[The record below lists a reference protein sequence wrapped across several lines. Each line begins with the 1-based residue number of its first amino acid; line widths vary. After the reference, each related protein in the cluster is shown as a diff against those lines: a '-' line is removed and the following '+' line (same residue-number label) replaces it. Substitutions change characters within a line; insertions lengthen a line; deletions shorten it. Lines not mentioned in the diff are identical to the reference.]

1 MKISQGN
8 KYLVLE
14 KKLIN
19 AFGLSFIMFFGTT
32 IMAIQVMKFL
42 REGYKIRKVFG
53 LESPVIK

>member
-1 MKISQGN
+1 M
-8 KYLVLE
+8 VLE

>member
-1 MKISQGN
+1 M
-8 KYLVLE
+8 VLE

-53 LESPVIK
+53 LKLPVFK

>member
-19 AFGLSFIMFFGTT
+19 AFGLSFFMFFITT

-42 REGYKIRKVFG
+42 REGYKIRKDFG
-53 LESPVIK
+53 

>member
-53 LESPVIK
+53 LKLPVFK